1 MSPPP
6 IEKIIRSRP
15 LMWLIFGVYFAIFL
29 GVDTVSKIGGDV
41 VLIVGVLGVG
51 VAFLWSRPKS
61 GKGSISTTCETC
73 EASLQGVAGL
83 PRSTCIQCGH
93 RQSWARQR

>member
-1 MSPPP
+1 MAISP
-6 IEKIIRSRP
+6 IEKIIKSRP

-41 VLIVGVLGVG
+41 ILIVGVLGMG

-61 GKGSISTTCETC
+61 GKGSISTTCEKC
-73 EASLQGVAGL
+73 ESSLQGVAGM
-83 PRSTCIQCGH
+83 PRSTCTQCGH
-93 RQSWARQR
+93 RQSWTRQR